1 MAYSM
6 NKFLVRFLLFL
17 LVLGS
22 LVTSF
27 QSCKSKRVL
36 LKKPLKEHGEGY
48 LLEKL
53 SENQMDFEWFSAR
66 ANISYINNKNK
77 TDFRGQ
83 LRMQKD
89 SVIWISF
96 SPALG
101 LEVAR
106 LKITPDSIK
115 FLNRLDRVFFEG
127 DYQLLN
133 NFLQTTVDFD
143 ILQSLLIGND
153 FTFYDN
159 NSFRASI
166 DALEYRLSTT
176 SRTRLKRSLKQGD
189 VPTIFIQNIWLNPE
203 SFKITRMNLK
213 ELSEDNKRLQVMY
226 DNFVPAGSKLFPSNI
241 SFDLQADH
249 KIILSIDFSRIELE
263 KEQSFPFRIPDKFS
277 KIE

>member
-1 MAYSM
+1 M
-6 NKFLVRFLLFL
+6 NKIFTRLLL
-17 LVLGS
+17 SALVLSS
-22 LVTSF
+22 LMTAF
-27 QSCKSKRVL
+27 QACKTKRVL
-36 LKKPLKEHGEGY
+36 LKKPLKEQGEAY

-89 SVIWISF
+89 SVIWLSF

-106 LKITPDSIK
+106 MKITPDSIK
-115 FLNRLDRVFFEG
+115 FMNRLERVYFEG

-133 NFLQTTVDFD
+133 NFLQTTIDFD

-166 DALEYRLSTT
+166 DAMEYRLSTT

-189 VPTIFIQNIWLNPE
+189 VPNIFIQNIWLNPDI
-203 SFKITRMNLK
+203 FKITRMNLK
-213 ELSEDNKRLQVMY
+213 ELGEENKRLQVEY
-226 DNFVPAGSKLFPSNI
+226 GAFVTAGNKLFPSSI

-249 KIILSIDFSRIELE
+249 KIILNIEFSRIELE
-263 KEQSFPFRIPDKFS
+263 KEQSFPFRIPEKFS

>member
-1 MAYSM
+1 M
-6 NKFLVRFLLFL
+6 NKIFTRLLL
-17 LVLGS
+17 SALVLSS
-22 LVTSF
+22 LMTAF
-27 QSCKSKRVL
+27 QACKTKRVL
-36 LKKPLKEHGEGY
+36 LKNPLKEQGEAY

-89 SVIWISF
+89 SVIWLSF

-106 LKITPDSIK
+106 MKITPDSIK
-115 FLNRLDRVFFEG
+115 FMNRLERVYFEG

-133 NFLQTTVDFD
+133 NFLQTTIDFD

-166 DALEYRLSTT
+166 DAMEYRLSTT

-189 VPTIFIQNIWLNPE
+189 VPNIFIQNIWLN
-203 SFKITRMNLK
+203 SDIFKITRMNLK
-213 ELSEDNKRLQVMY
+213 ELGEENKRLQVEY
-226 DNFVPAGSKLFPSNI
+226 GAFVTAGNKLFPSSI

-249 KIILSIDFSRIELE
+249 KIILNIEFSRIELE
-263 KEQSFPFRIPDKFS
+263 KEQSFPFRIPEKFS

>member
-6 NKFLVRFLLFL
+6 NDFLTRFLLFG

-22 LVTSF
+22 LMASF

-36 LKKPLKEHGEGY
+36 LKKPLKEQGEGY

-115 FLNRLDRVFFEG
+115 FMNRLDRVFFEG

-153 FTFYDN
+153 FSFYEN

-166 DALEYRLSTT
+166 DAMEYRLSTT
-176 SRTRLKRSLKQGD
+176 SRTRLKRSLIQGD
-189 VPTIFIQNIWLNPE
+189 VPNIFIQNIWLNPE

-213 ELSEDNKRLQVMY
+213 ELGEDNKRLEVDY
-226 DNFVPAGSKLFPSNI
+226 GNFVPAGSKLFPSSI
-241 SFDLQADH
+241 SFDLQANH

>member
-1 MAYSM
+1 M
-6 NKFLVRFLLFL
+6 NRIFIRLLLSFFLVS
-17 LVLGS
+17 S
-22 LVTSF
+22 LMVTF
-27 QSCKSKRVL
+27 QACKSKRVL
-36 LKKPLKEHGEGY
+36 LKKPLKEQGEAY
-48 LLEKL
+48 ILEKL
-53 SENQMDFEWFSAR
+53 MENQMDFEWFSAR
-66 ANISYINNKNK
+66 ATISFINDKNK

-89 SVIWISF
+89 SVIWLSF

-115 FLNRLDRVFFEG
+115 FMNRLDRVYFEG

-133 NFLQTTVDFD
+133 NYLQTTIDFD

-189 VPTIFIQNIWLNPE
+189 VPNIFIQNIWLNPE
-203 SFKITRMNLK
+203 SFRITRMNLK
-213 ELSEDNKRLQVMY
+213 ELGEDNKRLQVEY
-226 DNFVPAGSKLFPSNI
+226 GNFVLAGGKLFPSSVI
-241 SFDLQADH
+241 FDLQADN
-249 KIILSIDFSRIELE
+249 KILLNIDFSRIVLDV
-263 KEQSFPFRIPDKFS
+263 EQSFPFRIPDKFI